1 MGNNKT
7 SREGHVSLQG
17 KQEQLRE
24 QRDPDEIK
32 ICVWLQPQTS
42 GQARQATASEMESQG
57 GSTHSQLTVM
67 LSLRCGLFL
76 PELSHVRSVRGSS
89 GARGGQGSKCEL
101 CLLIFQSVKSKVAVL
116 KPLIRDVDF

>member
-1 MGNNKT
+1 MGNDKT
-7 SREGHVSLQG
+7 SREGRVSPQG

-42 GQARQATASEMESQG
+42 GQARQATASEMESPR
-57 GSTHSQLTVM
+57 GSTHSQLTAH
-67 LSLRCGLFL
+67 SLRCGLFL
-76 PELSHVRSVRGSS
+76 PELSHVRSVKGSS

-101 CLLIFQSVKSKVAVL
+101 CLLIFQSVKSKVAIL
-116 KPLIRDVDF
+116 KPLIRGVDF